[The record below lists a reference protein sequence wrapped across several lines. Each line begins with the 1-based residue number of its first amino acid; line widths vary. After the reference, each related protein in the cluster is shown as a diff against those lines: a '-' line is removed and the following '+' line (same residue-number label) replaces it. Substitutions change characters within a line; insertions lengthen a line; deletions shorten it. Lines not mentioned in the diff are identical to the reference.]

1 MYTNL
6 TKEEVLNNRL
16 EDIEFRLDRIE
27 QLLTNN
33 FDTIP
38 YGIQNKEEQE
48 QELLEK
54 LEEQDRKFMKELEEK
69 GIK

>member
-1 MYTNL
+1 MNEKSITYGEL
-6 TKEEVLNNRL
+6 LDKIEV
-16 EDIEFRLDRIE
+16 IEYRLDRIE
-27 QLLTNN
+27 QLLANN

-38 YGIQNKEEQE
+38 YGIENKEEQE